1 MILFHLNTL
10 HKKSEKFSTSLLSP
24 RPTLITVTDMG
35 TNRKLQQLKKSN
47 KLIQNSS
54 PLHSLPALK
63 HAQVKS
69 LSSEN
74 YMAECNKTL
83 TSLLQCWSVYEIPNA
98 LSQSPAIAYQTGNAV
113 FDETVVKNN
122 GNVGK
127 SQLVQGGNNQARANK
142 CAELMNEL
150 IACVDGKYN
159 LRNDQNLSM
168 GAGNKKHNNVRKNI
182 NNTREEQ
189 AALKGSKDS
198 VGDLNTVVK
207 RLYTRVTGNV
217 GGLKKGKAERE

>member
-1 MILFHLNTL
+1 MA
-10 HKKSEKFSTSLLSP
+10 
-24 RPTLITVTDMG
+24 
-35 TNRKLQQLKKSN
+35 TNRKLEQLKKAN
-47 KLIQNSS
+47 KLIERTS
-54 PLHSLPALK
+54 PLHGLPALK

-98 LSQSPAIAYQTGNAV
+98 MSQSPAVAYQTGNAI
-113 FDETVVKNN
+113 FDETVTKNN

-142 CAELMNEL
+142 CTELMNEL
-150 IACVDGKYN
+150 IHCVDGKYN
-159 LRNDQNLSM
+159 LRSDQNSSM
-168 GAGNKKHNNVRKNI
+168 GVGIKKHNNVRDNI
-182 NNTREEQ
+182 NKSTEEQ
-189 AALKGSKDS
+189 NALKGSKDS

-207 RLYTRVTGNV
+207 RLYTRITGNV
-217 GGLKKGKAERE
+217 GGLNKGKAERE